1 MKVNETCHSEA
12 RQYRA
17 RNLLVLPGKAA
28 LAGQVGSKRK
38 SENAL
43 TELHFTLALAKTCC
57 GTIVL

>member
-1 MKVNETCHSEA
+1 MKLVIPKRGSIA
-12 RQYRA
+12 RGIYSSCPA
-17 RNLLVLPGKAA
+17 KAA

-43 TELHFTLALAKTCC
+43 TELHFALALAKTCC